1 MLEAAHYGK
10 CIVNGPYYDNFT
22 EIVDD
27 MIELDSIII
36 VENAEHFLS
45 QATTLLNDKEMRIQ
59 LGNNARKFLS
69 DKSSVVDEYTQW
81 IMNYI
86 NPHSS

>member
-1 MLEAAHYGK
+1 MLEAARYGK

-36 VENAEHFLS
+36 VENADHFLS
-45 QATTLLNDKEMRIQ
+45 QATILLTDKERRIQ

-69 DKSSVVDEYTQW
+69 DKSSVADEYTQW